1 MDQWEWED
9 VPRAIR
15 DEVKAEFGVNI
26 DRALRKEP
34 GRRSGDEQT
43 AITRYM
49 AELYRDEMP
58 VNDKLIGNGNYPI
71 NDDGVPYD
79 EYEDISVSLQGEQT
93 PITDNNG
100 NRQILDTDTK
110 HHNDHNDSNTAREY
124 HLNDEHI
131 IRLEDGREIHATVAD
146 EADVDG
152 NIGIYS
158 EEPLKCRAKYALSLY
173 REDAPR
179 NSSIYR
185 GLQYADAR

>member
-9 VPRAIR
+9 VPQAIR

-79 EYEDISVSLQGEQT
+79 EYEDISVSLQDEQI
-93 PITDNNG
+93 PKTDGYENRREQNTRG
-100 NRQILDTDTK
+100 NVT
-110 HHNDHNDSNTAREY
+110 S
-124 HLNDEHI
+124 
-131 IRLEDGREIHATVAD
+131 EDGRWGTVAEWMKKTQPEEWWPI
-146 EADVDG
+146 EAEATLECMKRG
-152 NIGIYS
+152 WPINSMEIQGIAR
-158 EEPLKCRAKYALSLY
+158 ELNEKRRAK
-173 REDAPR
+173 
-179 NSSIYR
+179 
-185 GLQYADAR
+185 G

>member
-58 VNDKLIGNGNYPI
+58 VNDKQISDEKLIKLWITLNYKI
-71 NDDGVPYD
+71 NV
-79 EYEDISVSLQGEQT
+79 E
-93 PITDNNG
+93 
-100 NRQILDTDTK
+100 
-110 HHNDHNDSNTAREY
+110 
-124 HLNDEHI
+124 
-131 IRLEDGREIHATVAD
+131 
-146 EADVDG
+146 
-152 NIGIYS
+152 
-158 EEPLKCRAKYALSLY
+158 ALSLV
-173 REDAPR
+173 E
-179 NSSIYR
+179 
-185 GLQYADAR
+185 L